1 MLIKNLTYLTAGYLC
16 IQLANGRE
24 LRSLV
29 EPVCTLEKGVNYL
42 GNDIGQKPSPTPE
55 GCCDLCNKQVGC
67 HAFTWNKFN
76 GGMCF
81 FKAKKDKVVEDPSC
95 SSSTVSGV
103 EPQPTCQVEKGV
115 NIVGG
120 DIGKQSCSSSDKCC
134 DLCTKF
140 PGCKA
145 WTWSKENG
153 GTCWFKS
160 KKAKVTPDGSCD
172 SSVGVVTPEDPKPTC
187 NVEQGIEYLDN
198 DVGNVPATEPCQCF
212 DKCKAFKGC
221 TVFTWTEWNGG
232 TCWLK
237 SKKDKTKQDPSCTS
251 AVVTNQ
257 PPVDPQPTCKVE
269 KGVNIVGGD
278 IGSKE
283 CSKSEEC
290 CALCDKFPG
299 CKAFTW
305 SKHNGGTCW
314 FKSKKAKVVPDDSCD
329 SSVGTVVEDPPV
341 DPQPT
346 CKLLKGFNII
356 GCDIGSK
363 NCVSSDKCCELC
375 DKFPGCKAWTWS
387 KHNGGTCWFK
397 NKQGQTVVDAS
408 CDSSAGVVVDPPVD
422 PEPTCKVEKD
432 VDYVD
437 NDIGNVPAA
446 KACDCVDKCKAFKG
460 CKAFS
465 WNNHAGGTCWLKSK
479 KDKTVSKPGV
489 YSLVVDSSVDPVPT
503 CSLEKDV
510 DYVDNDVG
518 NVPATK
524 ACDCVDKCKAF
535 KGCKAFSWSDHAGGT
550 CWLKSKKDKTVPKP
564 GVHSLVVDTTVDPDP
579 QPTCK
584 LEKNVDYVDNDVGNV
599 PAAKA
604 CDCHEKCKAFKGC
617 QAFSW
622 SSYSGGTCWLKSK
635 KDKTVPKDGVWS
647 SAVDTP
653 NQGCSLENGVDYI
666 DNDVGNV
673 PASSACDCTEKCK
686 AFKGC
691 KAFTW
696 TNYSGGTCW
705 LKSKKD
711 KWVPN
716 VYAISWV
723 VDSTPSES
731 TCKLEQN
738 VDYVDNDIGN
748 SPGKTAGEC
757 CDKCKAFNGCKAFSW
772 SNHNGGTCW
781 FKSKKDKW
789 VTCVG
794 VTSSVL

>member
-81 FKAKKDKVVEDPSC
+81 FKAKKDKVVQDPSC
-95 SSSTVSGV
+95 SSSTISGIPPV
-103 EPQPTCQVEKGV
+103 DPQPVCKVEKGV

-120 DIGKQSCSSSDKCC
+120 DIGSKECSKSEECCALCDKF
-134 DLCTKF
+134 T
-140 PGCKA
+140 GCKA
-145 WTWSKENG
+145 FTWSK

-160 KKAKVTPDGSCD
+160 KKAKVVPDASCD
-172 SSVGVVTPEDPKPTC
+172 SSVGIVVPDEDPKPNC
-187 NVEQGIEYLDN
+187 KVEDSVCYLDN
-198 DVGNVPATEPCQCF
+198 DVGNVPASSACDCTE
-212 DKCKAFKGC
+212 KCKAFKGC
-221 TVFTWTEWNGG
+221 NTFTWTKWNGG

-237 SKKDKTKQDPSCTS
+237 SKKDKTSNEAGCFS
-251 AVVTNQ
+251 AVVNDV
-257 PPVDPQPTCKVE
+257 PPVDPQPVCKVE

-314 FKSKKAKVVPDDSCD
+314 FKNKKAKVVPDASCD

-363 NCVSSDKCCELC
+363 ECVSSDKCCELC

-422 PEPTCKVEKD
+422 PEPTCKVEK
-432 VDYVD
+432 
-437 NDIGNVPAA
+437 N
-446 KACDCVDKCKAFKG
+446 
-460 CKAFS
+460 
-465 WNNHAGGTCWLKSK
+465 
-479 KDKTVSKPGV
+479 
-489 YSLVVDSSVDPVPT
+489 
-503 CSLEKDV
+503 V

-653 NQGCSLENGVDYI
+653 NQGCSLENGVDYV

-723 VDSTPSES
+723 VDSTPSEP